1 MVTTAIYFLGS
12 TSGTLRCSLCQVAS
26 ADSQRGTQRSGFLP
40 RFLLGRSGYFLTCQ
54 LDQLTWLCGFPPHP
68 GAIGFEY
75 SRITTAPDDRRK
87 TTSLPAI
94 LRFPRPHSLPHP
106 SFLTRNKSLAFADVA
121 AAT

>member
-1 MVTTAIYFLGS
+1 
-12 TSGTLRCSLCQVAS
+12 
-26 ADSQRGTQRSGFLP
+26 
-40 RFLLGRSGYFLTCQ
+40 
-54 LDQLTWLCGFPPHP
+54 PPHP

-75 SRITTAPDDRRK
+75 SRITTTPESRK
-87 TTSLPAI
+87 TASLPAI